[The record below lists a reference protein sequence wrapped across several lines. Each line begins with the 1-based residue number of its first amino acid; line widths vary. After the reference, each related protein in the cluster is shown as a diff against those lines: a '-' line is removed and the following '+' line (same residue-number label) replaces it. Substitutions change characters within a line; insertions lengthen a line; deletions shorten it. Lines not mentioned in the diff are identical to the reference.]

1 MLDGTLFIVKC
12 ARYGESGQERLL
24 GFLFILQGVFLK
36 RGRVLFKRR
45 SSFKKRRSCF

>member
-45 SSFKKRRSCF
+45 SSF

>member
-24 GFLFILQGVFLK
+24 GFLFILQGVFFK

-45 SSFKKRRSCF
+45 SSF